1 MKARIVSSFTAALVI
16 TMLLLAV
23 AAPLGCPPGS

>member
-1 MKARIVSSFTAALVI
+1 MKARIVSSLTAAMVI
-16 TMLLLAV
+16 AMLLVAV